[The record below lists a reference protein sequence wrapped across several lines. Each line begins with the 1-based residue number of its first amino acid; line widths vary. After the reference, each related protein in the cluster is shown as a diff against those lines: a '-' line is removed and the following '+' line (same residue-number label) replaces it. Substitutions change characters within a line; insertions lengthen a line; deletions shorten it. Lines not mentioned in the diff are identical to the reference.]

1 MRKIVVDA
9 SVAIKWFVPEIH
21 SEAAGRLF
29 DPQIV
34 LCAPDL
40 IVSEF
45 GNTLWKKVRRGDIPR
60 EEAEEILASFAAL
73 PLDLYPTKVIQS
85 AAFQLALELDRSVHD
100 SIYLALAIAQRCTVI
115 TADRKFHAALAA
127 SPWGDQVQWVEDEV
141 A

>member
-1 MRKIVVDA
+1 MKKFVVDA

-45 GNTLWKKVRRGDIPR
+45 GNTLWKKVRRGELLR
-60 EEAEEILASFAAL
+60 EEADEILATFSMFPIDIHPSKTVL
-73 PLDLYPTKVIQS
+73 S
-85 AAFQLALELDRSVHD
+85 SAFQLAMELDRTVYD
-100 SIYLALAIAQRCTVI
+100 SLYLAIAIAQRCALI
-115 TADRKFHAALAA
+115 TADRKFHTALAA
-127 SPWGDQVQWVEDEV
+127 CAWADHVHWVEDEV

>member
-1 MRKIVVDA
+1 MKKFVVDA

-21 SEAAGRLF
+21 SEAASYLV
-29 DPQIV
+29 DPQIA

-45 GNTLWKKVRRGDIPR
+45 GNTLWKKVRRGELLR
-60 EEAEEILASFAAL
+60 EEAHEILSAFAAL
-73 PLDLYPTKVIQS
+73 PIEIYPAGMVVSS
-85 AAFQLALELDRSVHD
+85 AFRIATELDRSVYD
-100 SIYLALAIAQRCTVI
+100 SLYLAIAIAQQCALI

-127 SPWGDQVQWVEDEV
+127 SPWGDHVRWVEDVV